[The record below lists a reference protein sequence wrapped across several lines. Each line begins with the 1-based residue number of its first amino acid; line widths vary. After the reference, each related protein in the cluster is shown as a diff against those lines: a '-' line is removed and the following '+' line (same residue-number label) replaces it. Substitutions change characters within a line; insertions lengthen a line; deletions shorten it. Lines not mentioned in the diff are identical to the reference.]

1 MSGGETVLWNVVEE
15 HLDEAEFLLDQ
26 WRGALGSP
34 RMTLALVQKT
44 IERRLV
50 AHLDGLVVGGAAV
63 ADRLLW
69 PAVDN
74 ETEASPTRVAAAT
87 LALLL
92 ALDGAVTQKVI
103 DLFAT
108 ADNPAVLAGLR
119 LGFQVTS
126 RTDVDEP
133 LRLALYAVDAP
144 AAQVALLDVLAAR
157 RVDPGPIL
165 GTLLQGPNKDVVH
178 AALRVA
184 PASDPRMHQYT
195 IEPLLAHDVRE
206 TRGAAVRAAL
216 IWNMSSGWR
225 TCLAEARAGSPAAM
239 MWLALLGGGP
249 GELGLLT
256 DALRSAEQRG
266 AALFALGFHG
276 RRDAVDACLPFLD
289 DPDQKVAKLAVEAIA
304 AITDL
309 PLFDQPFAQA
319 PSADAGDDELPPLE
333 EDLATDPMPEQVD
346 EIPLPDAKA
355 VRAWWSERRA
365 SFDANQRYLRG
376 KVLSATALQDALILG
391 PLWRSG
397 PFLDEIAVRSGGRVQ
412 PPALRLACEKPSVP
426 PDVSLHRLPAWR

>member
-1 MSGGETVLWNVVEE
+1 MTGGDPVLWNVVEE
-15 HLDEAEFLLDQ
+15 HFDEAEFLLDQ

-34 RMTLALVQKT
+34 RLTLALVQKT
-44 IERRLV
+44 MERRLV
-50 AHLDGLVVGGAAV
+50 AHLDGLVVGGMAV
-63 ADRLLW
+63 ADKVLW
-69 PAVDN
+69 PALDN
-74 ETEASPTRVAAAT
+74 ETEAPPTRVAAAT

-92 ALDGAVTQKVI
+92 ALDGAITQRVI
-103 DLFAT
+103 DLFTTTDSDAL
-108 ADNPAVLAGLR
+108 LAGLR
-119 LGFQVTS
+119 LGFQLTS

-144 AAQVALLDVLAAR
+144 AAQIALLDVLAAR

-165 GTLLQGPNKDVVH
+165 GALLQSPNNDVVR
-178 AALRVA
+178 AALGAA
-184 PASDPRMHQYT
+184 PASDPRMYQYT
-195 IEPLLAHDVRE
+195 IESLLAHDVPG
-206 TRGAAVRAAL
+206 TRSAAMRTAL

-225 TCLAEARAGSPAAM
+225 TCLAEARAGAAPAM
-239 MWLALLGGGP
+239 PFLALLGGT
-249 GELGLLT
+249 GELGLLA

-266 AALFALGFHG
+266 AALFALGFYG

-289 DPDQKVAKLAVEAIA
+289 DPDEKVAKLAVEAIA

-309 PLFDQPFAQA
+309 PLFDKPFAQSPA
-319 PSADAGDDELPPLE
+319 EDAGADELPPLE
-333 EDLATDPMPEQVD
+333 EDLAADLMPKQVD

-376 KVLSATALQDALILG
+376 KVLSAAAIQDALTLG

-397 PFLDEIAVRSGGRVQ
+397 PFLDEIGVRSGGRVQ
-412 PPALRLACEKPSVP
+412 LPAFRIDGGTPVLP
-426 PDVSLHRLPAWR
+426 PDVSLHRHPAWR

>member
-1 MSGGETVLWNVVEE
+1 MSGGETVLWSVVEE

-26 WRGALGSP
+26 WSGALGSP
-34 RMTLALVQKT
+34 RLTLTVVQKT
-44 IERRLV
+44 MERRLV
-50 AHLDGLVVGGAAV
+50 AHLDGLVVGGTAV
-63 ADRLLW
+63 AEQLLW
-69 PAVDN
+69 PAFDN
-74 ETEASPTRVAAAT
+74 ETEASRTRVAAAT

-103 DLFAT
+103 DLFAI

-119 LGFQVTS
+119 LAFQLTS

-133 LRLALYAVDAP
+133 LRLALYAVNAP

-165 GTLLQGPNKDVVH
+165 GTLLKGPNEDVVR
-178 AALRVA
+178 AALGAA
-184 PASDPRMHQYT
+184 PASDPRLHQYT
-195 IEPLLAHDVRE
+195 IEPLLAHDVPE

-216 IWNMSSGWR
+216 IWNLSSGWR
-225 TCLAEARAGSPAAM
+225 TCLTEARVGSPPAM
-239 MWLALLGGGP
+239 LFLALLGGP
-249 GELGLLT
+249 SELGLLT
-256 DALRSAEQRG
+256 TALRSAEQRG

-289 DPDQKVAKLAVEAIA
+289 DPDEKVARLAVEAIA

-309 PLFDQPFAQA
+309 PLFDEPFAQA
-319 PSADAGDDELPPLE
+319 PAADAGDDELPPLE
-333 EDLATDPMPEQVD
+333 DDLATDPMPEPVD

-376 KVLSATALQDALILG
+376 KILSAAAIQDALILG
-391 PLWRSG
+391 PLRRAG
-397 PFLDEIAVRSGGRVQ
+397 PLLDEIAVRSGGRVQ

-426 PDVSLHRLPAWR
+426 PDVSLHRPPAWR